1 MPTIQPHLLAPALAA
16 LLLAACAS
24 SLQPSGSALTCTAPL
39 PSLAPS
45 GIGKLSVL
53 ATATLPRQATNTLI
67 DFGGISGLDYSPQ
80 AQRWV
85 MISDDRSQR
94 APARFY
100 EADIRYDAA
109 GFSRLDVLRV
119 QPLRQADGGY
129 FPSKRESGEVP
140 DAESIRI
147 DPCQGGLVWSS
158 EGDRKLGLDPF
169 IRRTTLD
176 GRYSGTIPLPA
187 NLRMYPKEDR
197 GVRDNLALEGLT
209 FTQGGK
215 VLWASMEAP
224 LYEDGPPPGTERGA
238 YTRFSRIDLASGNR
252 RQYAYPLDAVP
263 VAGSYGEKRA
273 DNGVSEILAI
283 DDQHL
288 LVIER
293 SGHEVGKG
301 AFEFDVRLYEA
312 TVTGASE
319 VLELPSLNG
328 AAFIPLKKRL
338 LLHLNQAGI
347 GRIDNIE
354 AASWGPRLA
363 DGRAT
368 LLLASDDNFADNQVS
383 QFILLAVDPA
393 H

>member
-1 MPTIQPHLLAPALAA
+1 MPTRQPHLLATALIA
-16 LLLAACAS
+16 LLLAACAT
-24 SLQPSGSALTCTAPL
+24 PPVHTLTCTAPL
-39 PSLAPS
+39 PSLAPT

-53 ATATLPRQATNTLI
+53 ATTTLPRQATNTLI
-67 DFGGISGLDYSPQ
+67 DFGGISGLDYNPQ
-80 AQRWV
+80 TQRWV

-94 APARFY
+94 APARLY
-100 EADIRYDAA
+100 TADIRYGAA
-109 GFSRLDVLRV
+109 GFSRLEVLQV

-129 FPSKRESGEVP
+129 FPSKREGGDVP
-140 DAESIRI
+140 DAESIRV

-158 EGDRKLGLDPF
+158 EGDRKLGLHPF
-169 IRRTTLD
+169 IRRATDD
-176 GRYSGTIPLPA
+176 GRYSGTIPLPT
-187 NLRMYPKEDR
+187 NLRMVPGQER

-215 VLWASMEAP
+215 VLWTSMEAP
-224 LYEDGPPPGTERGA
+224 RYQDGPLPSTEHGA
-238 YTRFSRIDLASGNR
+238 YTRFSRIDLAGGNS

-283 DDQHL
+283 DDEHL

-312 TVTGASE
+312 TVTGASN
-319 VLELPSLNG
+319 VLDLPSLNG
-328 AAFIPLKKRL
+328 TTYTPLKKRL

-354 AASWGPRLA
+354 AASWGPRLP

-383 QFILLAVDPA
+383 QFILLTVDPA
-393 H
+393 R